1 MNSQDI
7 NFQRS
12 LIINKP
18 EYCCLTNKIFHMIK
32 TMGMNR
38 ELKNLFWQK
47 DGTLLTW
54 MLPVSSFPSLWSNS
68 HPYMTTGKTI
78 ALTIWTFVSK
88 VMSLA
93 F

>member
-38 ELKNLFWQK
+38 ELKNPFWQK
-47 DGTLLTW
+47 DGTLLTL
-54 MLPVSSFPSLWSNS
+54 MLPVSFFPSLNS
-68 HPYMTTGKTI
+68 
-78 ALTIWTFVSK
+78 
-88 VMSLA
+88 A
-93 F
+93 FHR